1 MIKKGNE
8 KWSQMKKKN
17 EDRRP
22 NAIRKAEFRFTVIG
36 GLLSSP
42 PAYGNLTKEL
52 EILAAKTWKDPI
64 TGKNVRLSIPT
75 IERWLFKARKESQSP
90 VVALQDKTRVDFGS
104 FKAISEE
111 LLTKWKELYDKHPHW
126 SLLLLYDNYKAWAQ
140 MQSPPLNGIPSYS
153 TIRRLCLQN
162 GWVRKRKPICRED
175 GTPLPSSIAA
185 EARRVGIEI
194 RSYEVE
200 YVGGLWHL
208 DFHKGSR
215 AILLENGEWIRPQIL
230 GIIDDASRLIC
241 HAQWYLDETSR
252 SLIHGFSQAIQKR
265 GLPRAQMTDNGA
277 AMNSEEFKSG
287 LSSLGIQHELT
298 LEYSPYQNGKQEK
311 FWALVE
317 GRFLPMIEH
326 VQPLTLKLLNDLT
339 QVWLEGEYNNKIH
352 TETHET
358 PVHRF
363 SHAKNVLRES
373 PSTETLQKAFVREVR
388 RRQRKSDGT
397 ISLEGVRFEVP
408 SAYRH
413 HSELWI
419 HFVSWDL
426 SSVYLVDA
434 KTRCPVAIL
443 LPLDKLSNASGKRT
457 AHTAVAPARSIL
469 DQAKLVEQL
478 PPQMQK
484 LLKERTQANLP
495 PVYLPQTEY

>member
-1 MIKKGNE
+1 LIKKGNE
-8 KWSQMKKKN
+8 NRFEMTKRKD
-17 EDRRP
+17 DRRP
-22 NAIRKAEFRFTVIG
+22 SAIRKAEFRFTVIG

-42 PAYGNLTKEL
+42 PSYGDLAKEL
-52 EILAAKTWKDPI
+52 ESLAAKTWKDPI
-64 TGKNVRLSIPT
+64 SGENLRLSVPT
-75 IERWLFKARKESQSP
+75 IERWLHKARKEGQSP
-90 VVALQDKTRVDFGS
+90 VTALQDKTRVDLGCS
-104 FKAISEE
+104 RAMNEE
-111 LLTKWKELYDKHPHW
+111 LIREWKELYDKHPHW
-126 SLLLLYDNYKAWAQ
+126 SLLLLYDNFRAWAHQ
-140 MQSPPLNGIPSYS
+140 QIPPLKEIPSYS

-162 GWVRKRKPICRED
+162 GWVRKRKPVCRED
-175 GTPLPSSIAA
+175 GSPLPSSIAA
-185 EARRVGIEI
+185 EARRTGIEI
-194 RSYEVE
+194 RSYEAE

-215 AILLENGEWIRPQIL
+215 AILLENGEWIRPVIL

-252 SLIHGFSQAIQKR
+252 SLIHGFSQAVQKR

-277 AMNSEEFKSG
+277 AMKSEEFRSG
-287 LSSLGIQHELT
+287 LSRLSVQHELT
-298 LEYSPYQNGKQEK
+298 LDYSPYQNGKKEK
-311 FWALVE
+311 FWALIE
-317 GRFLPMIEH
+317 GRLLPMLEQ

-352 TETHET
+352 TEIKET

-363 SHAKNVLRES
+363 SHAKSVLRES
-373 PSTETLQKAFVREVR
+373 PSTETLQRAFVREIR

-397 ISLEGVRFEVP
+397 ISLEGIRFEVP

-426 SSVYLVDA
+426 SSVYLVDSR
-434 KTRCPVAIL
+434 TRCPVAIL
-443 LPLDKLSNASGKRT
+443 LPLDKLNNASGKR
-457 AHTAVAPARSIL
+457 AVHTAVAPARSIPNQSEL
-469 DQAKLVEQL
+469 LKQL

-484 LLKERTQANLP
+484 LLKERTQAHLP
-495 PVYLPQTEY
+495 PVYLPQTDY

>member
-1 MIKKGNE
+1 
-8 KWSQMKKKN
+8 MKKIK

-22 NAIRKAEFRFTVIG
+22 SAIRKAEFRFTVIG

-42 PAYGNLTKEL
+42 PAYGDLSKEL
-52 EILAAKTWKDPI
+52 KALAAKTWKDPI
-64 TGKNVRLSIPT
+64 TGENTKLSIPT
-75 IERWLFKARKESQSP
+75 IERWLGKARKDRQSP
-90 VVALQDKTRVDFGS
+90 VTSLQNKTRVDFGS
-104 FKAISEE
+104 TRVIN
-111 LLTKWKELYDKHPHW
+111 KELMTGWKNLYDLHPHW
-126 SLLLLYDNYKAWAQ
+126 SLLLLYDNFKAWADQ
-140 MQSPPLNGIPSYS
+140 QIPPLKEIPSYS
-153 TIRRLCLQN
+153 TIRRLCLQQ

-175 GTPLPSSIAA
+175 GTPLPSSVAA
-185 EARRVGIEI
+185 EARRTGIEI
-194 RSYEVE
+194 RSYEAE

-215 AILLENGEWIRPQIL
+215 AILLENGDWVRPVIL
-230 GIIDDASRLIC
+230 GVIDDSSRLIC

-252 SLIHGFSQAIQKR
+252 SLIHGFTQAVQKR

-277 AMNSEEFKSG
+277 AMKSEEFTSG
-287 LSSLGIQHELT
+287 LSRLGIQHELT
-298 LEYSPYQNGKQEK
+298 LDYSPYQNGKKEK
-311 FWALVE
+311 FWALIE
-317 GRFLPMIEH
+317 GRLLPMIEH
-326 VQPLTLKLLNDLT
+326 VRPLTLKLLNDLT

-352 TETHET
+352 TEINET

-363 SHAKNVLRES
+363 SHAKSVLRDS
-373 PSTETLQKAFVREVR
+373 PSSETLKRSFVRELR

-397 ISLEGVRFEVP
+397 ISLEGVRFEIP

-419 HFVSWDL
+419 HYVSWDL

-434 KTRCPVAIL
+434 RTRVTVAVL
-443 LPLDKLSNASGKRT
+443 LPLDKLNNSSGRRAT
-457 AHTAVAPARSIL
+457 HTAVAPARFIP
-469 DQAKLVEQL
+469 DQVELIKQL

-495 PVYLPQTEY
+495 PAYLPQTDY